1 MLLGSSCFIEMSN
14 SFITNQDRLLSEII
28 TGILPKTDA
37 VDILVGYFYFSGYAQ
52 LADKLADKHLRILVG
67 LDIDTHISNKVREV
81 EELLTWEHTR
91 SKVREEYFN
100 NLVKLIN
107 DTDNIDTD
115 ESIRLFRLFQQKIY
129 NGTLEI
135 RKTEDPCHAK
145 MYLFA
150 YNDINNER
158 GEQPGDIITGSS
170 NLSYQGLSGR
180 TEINVRFTDKTKFNE
195 GKEIFEELW
204 DKAIKIVDIETV
216 EQWKDKV
223 IEKIWVDKLFRPY
236 RLYLRV
242 LDEYFNIPSQE
253 NVRTPFD
260 ITDGKF
266 YNLKYQTDAVQLAL
280 KAIEVH
286 NGAII
291 ADVVGL
297 GKSIIAST
305 IAHNLRLRTIV
316 VSPPHLKSG
325 WDAYKDEFGFTGTV
339 FSSGKI
345 SDALVHYNELKKADE
360 QFLIIVDE
368 AHRYRN
374 EYTEDYALLHNLC
387 QGNKVILLT
396 ATPFNND
403 PSDIYSMLKLFQI
416 PTKSTLKTVENLS
429 IEFRDLIKQYKD
441 LREQQRKGRISK
453 SELKDASSKIA
464 RSIRSII
471 GPLVIRRSRI
481 DLQQIDAYKKDLKKQ
496 KIEIVIPQDPIELPY
511 NLDSLKEL
519 YLKTLNR
526 IYGTKLDDNG
536 EPFNDGIYRFQAA
549 RYKPVIYVRED
560 KREELA
566 KDIERQTGI
575 DDVNMLIGRQ
585 SNVAKFMRRLLVRRF
600 ESSVAAFK
608 SSLSYMIE
616 SSRNILKWVEQ
627 SGKIPVWKKGGL
639 PDVDDFYES
648 TADGMEEIEEAFEKY
663 AGKGFFVIDMK
674 YINDQFVKDV
684 KEDIKLLESIYTEW
698 FGESGNIQF
707 DPKLKSFIELIK
719 DKIEKEPNRKIVVFS
734 EFADTVNYLGGAL
747 RDAGLPVLKY
757 TSADASPISR
767 QTIHENFDASVKK
780 EYQQD
785 NYKILVATDAIS
797 EGYNLHRAGAIF
809 NYDIP
814 YNPTRVIQRIG
825 RINRINK
832 KVFDN
837 LFIYN
842 YFPTEVGETET
853 RTKEISTL
861 KMAMIHAIMG
871 EDTKALTSDEECT
884 AFFKDRYRAEI
895 ENSETESWD
904 TPYRQL
910 LESVKGTDEYSEAL
924 KIPHR
929 ARTGRQVEKAHKG
942 VILFGKKGED
952 FVFKISNGQE
962 EPVMLSAEEALAIF
976 DAKPEE
982 EPFETSEQFDFIYQK
997 VKQSLFKSETEIR
1010 NDQNILKAIKKL
1022 KTIKSKLPEDYY
1034 TDLMDALDSEAL
1046 SGFEVRFIN
1055 RLKPTEAHKLLK
1067 EIPADYIMR
1076 LLAAE
1081 AKVGE
1086 GDETLII
1093 SEELQ

>member
-1 MLLGSSCFIEMSN
+1 MSN
-14 SFITNQDRLLSEII
+14 SFITNQDRLLSDII
-28 TGILPKTDA
+28 NGILPKTDA
-37 VDILVGYFYFSGYAQ
+37 IDILVGYFYFSGYAQ
-52 LADKLADKHLRILVG
+52 LADKLADKKLRILVG
-67 LDIDTHISNKVREV
+67 LDIDVHISNHVREI
-81 EELLTWEHTR
+81 EELITWQQTR

-107 DTDNIDTD
+107 DTDNTDTD
-115 ESIRLFRLFQQKIY
+115 EAIRLFRQFQQKIY
-129 NGTLEI
+129 NGSLEI

-150 YNDINNER
+150 YNDINNEG
-158 GEQPGDIITGSS
+158 GEQPGDVITGSS

-180 TEINVRFTDKTKFNE
+180 AEINVRFTEKTKFDE

-204 DKAIKIVDIETV
+204 NSAIKIVDVTSV

-223 IEKIWVDKLFRPY
+223 IEKIWIDKLFRPY

-266 YNLKYQTDAVQLAL
+266 HNLKYQTDAVQLAL
-280 KAIEVH
+280 KAIDTH

-316 VSPPHLKSG
+316 VSPPHLKSS
-325 WDAYKDEFGFTGTV
+325 WDTYKDEFGFTGTV
-339 FSSGKI
+339 FSGGKI
-345 SDALVHYNELKKADE
+345 SDALAHYSELKKPNE

-387 QGNKVILLT
+387 QGNKVVLLT

-429 IEFRDLIKQYKD
+429 KEFRDLINQYKD
-441 LREQQRKGRISK
+441 LREQQRKGQISK
-453 SELKDASSKIA
+453 SELKDATSKIA

-481 DLQQIDAYKKDLKKQ
+481 DLQQIEAYTEDLKKQ
-496 KIEIVIPQDPIELPY
+496 KIEIVIPQDPIELSY
-511 NLDSLKEL
+511 DLGNLKEL
-519 YLKTLNR
+519 YLKTLNL

-536 EPFNDGIYRFQAA
+536 DPIDDGIYRFQAA
-549 RYKPVIYVRED
+549 RYKPVTYVPQE
-560 KREELA
+560 KREALS

-608 SSLSYMIE
+608 SSLSFMIK
-616 SSRNILKWVEQ
+616 SSRNVLEWIEK

-639 PDVDDFYES
+639 PDVEDFYES

-674 YINDQFVKDV
+674 YINNQFVKDV
-684 KEDIKLLESIYTEW
+684 KDDIKLLESIYKEW
-698 FGESGNIQF
+698 FGRTDTIQF
-707 DPKLKSFIELIK
+707 DPKLSSFIELIK
-719 DKIEKEPNRKIVVFS
+719 VKLKQEPQRKIIVFS
-734 EFADTVNYLGGAL
+734 EFADTANYLGDAL
-747 RDAGLPVLKY
+747 KDAGLPVLKY
-757 TSADASPISR
+757 TSADASSNSR
-767 QTIHENFDASVKK
+767 TTIHSNFDASLRQ
-780 EYQQD
+780 ELQRD
-785 NYKILVATDAIS
+785 DYKILVATDAIS

-837 LFIYN
+837 LYIYN
-842 YFPTEVGETET
+842 YFPTDVGESET
-853 RTKEISTL
+853 RTREISTL

-884 AFFKDRYRAEI
+884 AFFRDRYRAEI

-904 TPYRQL
+904 TPYRKL
-910 LESVKGTDEYSEAL
+910 LESVKWTEEYAEAL

-929 ARTGRQVEKAHKG
+929 ARTGRRIEKESKG
-942 VILFGKKGED
+942 VLLFGKKGED
-952 FVFKISNGQE
+952 FVFKISDGSAD
-962 EPVMLSAEEALAIF
+962 PIMLAAEEAFALF
-976 DAKPEE
+976 EAKPEE
-982 EPFETSEQFDFIYQK
+982 EPFETSEQFERVYQK
-997 VKQSLFKSETEIR
+997 VKRALFKSETKNN
-1010 NDQNILKAIKKL
+1010 NDKNIIKAIQKLKAIE
-1022 KTIKSKLPEDYY
+1022 TKLPEDYY

-1046 SGFEVRFIN
+1046 AGFEVRFIN
-1055 RLKPTEAHKLLK
+1055 HLKPSETDKLLR
-1067 EIPADYIMR
+1067 EIPSDYVMR
-1076 LLAAE
+1076 LLATE
-1081 AKVGE
+1081 ARVGE